1 MMMMLKTNS
10 VIPDDCRIF
19 SQRAAFPSSPYAC
32 NLHNCD
38 DEPTMFVIWH
48 LTEITVWMSVKLS
61 LSVCWDLFFTS
72 RHCSSPKDKD
82 SYVTLGSPGS
92 QSSLASWLL
101 AVITWDS
108 RYWARGQRWLGTPP
122 QKTPLLLLPD
132 SHLTSSQRQ
141 SPPPPPPSQNMT
153 PLRSAW

>member
-1 MMMMLKTNS
+1 MMMLKTNS

-19 SQRAAFPSSPYAC
+19 SQRAGFPSSPYAC

-48 LTEITVWMSVKLS
+48 LQKLRCEWVWSWVWVCAEIFL
-61 LSVCWDLFFTS
+61 FTS